1 MSISRTAT
9 EPNGSHYE
17 THRNW
22 DVAWDCWRQVV
33 FRIDA
38 NGDSTVLSDERIID
52 NEAVV
57 SHGRPGHHAMQEML
71 QIEAEVRR
79 DDRRADRQ
87 AKVEYYEA
95 LEDGGM
101 F

>member
-1 MSISRTAT
+1 VI
-9 EPNGSHYE
+9 
-17 THRNW
+17 
-22 DVAWDCWRQVV
+22 
-33 FRIDA
+33 RIDA

-52 NEAVV
+52 DQASV
-57 SHGRPGHHAMQEML
+57 SRSQPGHHAMQEMV

-79 DDRRADRQ
+79 DDRRADRK
-87 AKVEYYEA
+87 AKKEYYEA